1 MTVAGW
7 NRVGA
12 AGVCRVSVPG
22 KGTAATLEHF
32 VLWEVAHFQTET
44 CSFVFVCSAFFCVCT
59 TWVVLCVQVT
69 EICLNCRSLTSGSM
83 NEKYF
88 RIPAS
93 QNHVISDEVRSCS
106 QHSAWVWA
114 VHVLS
119 PGHVAEGENPVI
131 SH

>member
-7 NRVGA
+7 NRH
-12 AGVCRVSVPG
+12 P
-22 KGTAATLEHF
+22 
-32 VLWEVAHFQTET
+32 FQTET
-44 CSFVFVCSAFFCVCT
+44 CFFVFVCFAFSCVCI

-119 PGHVAEGENPVI
+119 PGDVAEGENPII